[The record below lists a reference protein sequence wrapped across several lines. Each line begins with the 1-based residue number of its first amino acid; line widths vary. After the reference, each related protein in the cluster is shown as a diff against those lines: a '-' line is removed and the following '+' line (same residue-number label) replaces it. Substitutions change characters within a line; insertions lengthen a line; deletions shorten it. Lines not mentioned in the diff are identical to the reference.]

1 MQRSRQELVDV
12 LRTSELL
19 YSSEAVSDAFDTM
32 TGRINESLGEVLG
45 DSDLLLLPVLK
56 GGMYPAVQVMA
67 RLTVPF
73 TLDYLH
79 ASRYAGGL
87 EGGEL
92 TWRAEPF
99 TSLEG
104 RTVLVVD
111 DIFDYG
117 QTLEAI
123 VEYCRGAGAAAVY
136 SATFVMKRRE
146 RYISEYRPDFI
157 GVEIDD
163 RYVFGCG
170 MDYEEYFRGL
180 PELRALS
187 AD

>member
-1 MQRSRQELVDV
+1 MQGTSKALVDV
-12 LRTSELL
+12 LRNSELL
-19 YSSEAVSDAFDTM
+19 YSADQVETAFDEM
-32 TGRINESLGEVLG
+32 AAAINDTLASVVGEH
-45 DSDLLLLPVLK
+45 DLLVLPVLK
-56 GGMYPAVQVMA
+56 GGMYPAVQLMA
-67 RLTVPF
+67 RMTMPF

-79 ASRYAGGL
+79 ASRYAGST

-99 TSLEG
+99 ASLED
-104 RTVLVVD
+104 RSVLIVD

-123 VEYCRGAGAAAVY
+123 VEYCQRAGAAAVY
-136 SATFVMKRRE
+136 SATFVKKRRE
-146 RYISEYRPDFI
+146 QYVTEYRPDYV
-157 GVEIDD
+157 GLEVDD

-180 PELRALS
+180 PELRALT
-187 AD
+187 D